1 MEPRVTAYLYR
12 DESEKTKYSKILD
25 LLGKI
30 MGSLNT
36 ILQNLSVI
44 IIPLLF
50 AITLHEAA
58 HGYVASKLGDK
69 TALMLGRVTLNPA
82 KHIDPLGT
90 ILIPIALVI
99 MKSGFIFGWAKPVP
113 VTWQNLRNPRRDMA
127 LVALAG
133 PAANLLM
140 ALLWAAIMKISII
153 VLSSGNQNKIV
164 FDIANFSLNAGSF
177 GITINLILM
186 VLNLLPLP
194 PLDGSRVV
202 AALLPPRTSASYDRI
217 EPYGIWILLGLLF
230 LGILQQIIMPPIVY
244 CQQLIINIFNL
255 HI

>member
-1 MEPRVTAYLYR
+1 
-12 DESEKTKYSKILD
+12 
-25 LLGKI
+25 
-30 MGSLNT
+30 MGSLGT
-36 ILQNLSVI
+36 LSTLIQNLSVI

-90 ILIPIALVI
+90 IIIPIALVI

-140 ALLWAAIMKISII
+140 ALLWAAIMKI
-153 VLSSGNQNKIV
+153 
-164 FDIANFSLNAGSF
+164 
-177 GITINLILM
+177 
-186 VLNLLPLP
+186 
-194 PLDGSRVV
+194 
-202 AALLPPRTSASYDRI
+202 
-217 EPYGIWILLGLLF
+217 
-230 LGILQQIIMPPIVY
+230 
-244 CQQLIINIFNL
+244 
-255 HI
+255 